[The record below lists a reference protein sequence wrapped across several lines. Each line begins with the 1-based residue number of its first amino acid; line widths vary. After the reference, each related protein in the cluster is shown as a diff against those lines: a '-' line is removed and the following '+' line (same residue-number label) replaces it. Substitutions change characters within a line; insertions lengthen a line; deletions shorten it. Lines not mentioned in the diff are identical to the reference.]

1 MSSSQHLSSSRTS
14 ASRTSASATSK
25 RASSS
30 LPKAPATI
38 HPSAII
44 ANHAVLTGHHAI
56 TIAAGA
62 VIHPNAKI
70 TSLHGPVVI
79 GEGCIV
85 YEKATVGIPELEGGQ
100 GRGVVLDKNVVVEAS
115 AVVQAALVGE
125 GTIIGTDAKVGL
137 GSAVG
142 MFCQLAPRTELP
154 PHSELPDYMVVY
166 GSNQRRLN
174 HSLQTRPAV
183 MELVKRA
190 HEKKL
195 HALMRLIPNNAAKWQ

>member
-1 MSSSQHLSSSRTS
+1 MSSSQHLSASRTS
-14 ASRTSASATSK
+14 ASRSSASGTTK

-38 HPSAII
+38 HPSAIV

-62 VIHPNAKI
+62 VIHPNARI

-100 GRGVVLDKNVVVEAS
+100 GRGVVLDRNVVVESS
-115 AVVQAALVGE
+115 AIVQAALVGE
-125 GTIIGTDAKVGL
+125 GTTIGTD
-137 GSAVG
+137 SR
-142 MFCQLAPRTELP
+142 FCQLAPRMELP
-154 PHSELPDYMVVY
+154 AHSDLPDYTVVY
-166 GSNQRRLN
+166 GSNQRRTN
-174 HSLQTRPAV
+174 YSLQTRPAV
-183 MELVKRA
+183 MELMKRA

-195 HALMRLIPNNAAKWQ
+195 NALMRLIPNNAAKWQ